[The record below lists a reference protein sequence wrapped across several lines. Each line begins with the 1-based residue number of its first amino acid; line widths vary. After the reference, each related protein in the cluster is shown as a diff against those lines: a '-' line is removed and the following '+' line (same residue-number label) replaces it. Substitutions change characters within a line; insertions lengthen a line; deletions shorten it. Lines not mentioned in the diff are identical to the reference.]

1 MLLLQET
8 LRCMK
13 NRILSFMLAAFAV
26 LPFAANAQRYAA
38 RTQYIEQYKDIAI
51 REMKEYGIPASI
63 TLAQACLESGD
74 GKSRLVKEGNNHF
87 GIKCHN
93 DWTGKKIYHDDDA
106 KGECFRSYEHAEE
119 SFKDHS
125 VFLRYRQ
132 RYAALFTL
140 DVKDYKG
147 WAHGLKKAGYATNP
161 QYAPILIKIIED
173 YELYKYDSEV
183 PESEIKVDRPRQ
195 TLETKTGIVDIDNF
209 VVKFGREVYTNN
221 GVKFVL
227 AKRHDT
233 YSRMADEFGL
243 TRQKLMSY
251 NDLDDNAPIK
261 EGDVVFIQRKKGKA
275 SRRYPVHIVEAGE
288 TMHGISQLYGIK
300 LSALYK
306 KNRMDMSRGEQPATG
321 QELYLRKT
329 MKR

>member
-1 MLLLQET
+1 MKIRFLLLT
-8 LRCMK
+8 L
-13 NRILSFMLAAFAV
+13 LLTVA
-26 LPFAANAQRYAA
+26 LPFAVTAQKYAT
-38 RTQYIEQYKDIAI
+38 RTQYVEQYKDIAI

-74 GKSRLVKEGNNHF
+74 GKSRLATEGNNHF

-93 DWTGKKIYHDDDA
+93 DWGGKKMYHDDDA
-106 KGECFRSYEHAEE
+106 KGECFRVYAHADE

-125 VFLRYRQ
+125 VFLKYRK
-132 RYAALFTL
+132 RYAELFDL

-161 QYAPILIKIIED
+161 QYAPMLIKIIEE

-183 PESEIKVDRPRQ
+183 PESEIVVVEKPVK
-195 TLETKTGIVDIDNF
+195 TVETKVGVVDVDNF

-221 GVKFVL
+221 GVKFIV

-233 YSRMADEFGL
+233 YSRIADEFGL
-243 TRQKLMSY
+243 TRQKLVTY
-251 NDLDDNAPIK
+251 NDLDDNAPVK
-261 EGDVVFIQRKKGKA
+261 EGDVIFVQRKKGKA
-275 SRRYPVHIVEAGE
+275 AARYPVHIVEAGE
-288 TMHGISQLYGIK
+288 TMQSIAQQYAIK

-306 KNRMDMSRGEQPATG
+306 KNNMDMSRGVQPTSG